1 MSVGEIKKH
10 QQTEQELQNKSH
22 DQSFDIQA
30 RLMYGVNPDADG
42 LVQMPAYQALQ
53 IPPHDYI
60 ALTYVAAGDGAGEVE
75 TVTYKDGGSGGAT
88 VATLTLGYDGSNRLD
103 EVTRT

>member
-1 MSVGEIKKH
+1 
-10 QQTEQELQNKSH
+10 
-22 DQSFDIQA
+22 
-30 RLMYGVNPDADG
+30 MYGVNPDADG
-42 LVQMPAYQALQ
+42 IVQIPAYQALQ

-75 TVTYKDGGSGGAT
+75 TVTYKDGGSGGIT
-88 VATLTLGYDGSNRLD
+88 VATLTLGYDASDRLD